1 MKKYFISILIFL
13 FISLYGKAQQGTFDS
28 WSIGV
33 NAGLYGVGI
42 QGATSLLPNLKL
54 RAGYDYFNF
63 TQQNVAEFEV
73 DVEYSGYNATA
84 SAELSEMEL
93 TLPNFKVMLD
103 YYPVE
108 NGIFALTAGLYF
120 GQNKAT
126 TNGLIRDYQQLSSQL
141 GTTPDLRYEDIVIS
155 PNSDGSFYG
164 ELGMGSKIKPYVG
177 IGLGRT
183 IPHKRVGFKFELG
196 VVNQGKFQLSSPNM
210 NDAGND
216 WLNGLIDEM
225 ELPVSEQVLKLW
237 PMLNFSL
244 TYRIK

>member
-141 GTTPDLRYEDIVIS
+141 GTTDGGFARLRGGGGIS
-155 PNSDGSFYG
+155 
-164 ELGMGSKIKPYVG
+164 
-177 IGLGRT
+177 T
-183 IPHKRVGFKFELG
+183 IPCNLANPVFYDVAVRRG
-196 VVNQGKFQLSSPNM
+196 VECRM
-210 NDAGND
+210 
-216 WLNGLIDEM
+216 
-225 ELPVSEQVLKLW
+225 
-237 PMLNFSL
+237 
-244 TYRIK
+244 

>member
-1 MKKYFISILIFL
+1 MPVK
-13 FISLYGKAQQGTFDS
+13 
-28 WSIGV
+28 
-33 NAGLYGVGI
+33 
-42 QGATSLLPNLKL
+42 PN
-54 RAGYDYFNF
+54 N
-63 TQQNVAEFEV
+63 
-73 DVEYSGYNATA
+73 
-84 SAELSEMEL
+84 
-93 TLPNFKVMLD
+93 
-103 YYPVE
+103 
-108 NGIFALTAGLYF
+108 
-120 GQNKAT
+120 
-126 TNGLIRDYQQLSSQL
+126 
-141 GTTPDLRYEDIVIS
+141 TTPDLRYEDIVIS

-196 VVNQGKFQLSSPNM
+196 VVSQGKFQLSSPNM

>member
-13 FISLYGKAQQGTFDS
+13 FISLYG
-28 WSIGV
+28 IGV

-196 VVNQGKFQLSSPNM
+196 VVSQGKFQLSSPNM